1 MTLKPLSD
9 HIVIQT
15 MEAEQ
20 TTEGGIVLATATK
33 EKSLI
38 ATVVAAGPGT
48 EENPVTVK
56 VGDQVLTDKYAGTEI
71 KLDKEEYKVIRMSD
85 ILATVE

>member
-20 TTEGGIVLATATK
+20 TTESGIVLATATK

-71 KLDKEEYKVIRMSD
+71 KLDKEE
-85 ILATVE
+85 

>member
-20 TTEGGIVLATATK
+20 TTESGIVLATATK

-38 ATVVAAGPGT
+38 ATVVA

>member
-1 MTLKPLSD
+1 MTLKSLSD
-9 HIVIQT
+9 HIVIQFLKAT
-15 MEAEQ
+15 A
-20 TTEGGIVLATATK
+20 TTESGIVLATATK

>member
-1 MTLKPLSD
+1 MTLRRLAD
-9 HIVIQT
+9 HVVFHAL
-15 MEAEQ
+15 EAKV
-20 TTEGGIVLATATK
+20 TTEGGIVLATAAK

-38 ATVVAAGPGT
+38 ATVVAVGPGT
-48 EENPVTVK
+48 AENPVTVK
-56 VGDQVLTDKYAGTEI
+56 VGDQVVTDKYAGTEI

>member
-15 MEAEQ
+15 MNAAP
-20 TTEGGIVLATATK
+20 TTESGIVLATATK
-33 EKSLI
+33 EKSLV

>member
-20 TTEGGIVLATATK
+20 TTESGIVLATATK

-71 KLDKEEYKVIRMSD
+71 KLDKEEYKV
-85 ILATVE
+85 L

>member
-20 TTEGGIVLATATK
+20 TTESGIVLATATK
-33 EKSLI
+33 EKSSSPPLWRQ
-38 ATVVAAGPGT
+38 APARRRTP
-48 EENPVTVK
+48 
-56 VGDQVLTDKYAGTEI
+56 
-71 KLDKEEYKVIRMSD
+71 
-85 ILATVE
+85 

>member
-9 HIVIQT
+9 HIVIQSI
-15 MEAEQ
+15 EAAA
-20 TTEGGIVLATATK
+20 TTESGIVLATATK

>member
-9 HIVIQT
+9 HIVILSL
-15 MEAEQ
+15 EAAA
-20 TTEGGIVLATATK
+20 TTESGIVLATATK